1 MVREK
6 EIFFKNILQ
15 IIDIIVIGISFFL
28 TFFLIGYIRS
38 VFYLGEMAFAPSF
51 DLSGMVFFFKSNL
64 IIFVSAIFFWMVF
77 LTFFGVYSDF
87 RTTRFIKTILAVS
100 QSSIFSLLAIGSV
113 VFLTK
118 MTLTS
123 RLFVFLFSI
132 LSAIL
137 LILEKRIV
145 LNIFE
150 YFRKSGYYFRNL
162 LIVGTGKRAQKFIQV
177 VNNHKKWGLNI
188 VGLIDDEPAKVGSFV
203 MGVKVLGR
211 LSDIPRILHSNVI
224 DRVVFVVPRNWL
236 GKIEEAILAC
246 ENEGVGT
253 YLSLDLYNTKI
264 SSAKQT
270 NFGGIPLLEF
280 ETFSAR
286 EWQMFFKKTLDI
298 LIALIGII
306 ITLPLFIIITLGIKI
321 SSKGPLVFSQERC
334 GLNGRRFILYKFRT
348 MIVGAEMRKRELE
361 RQNEMQGPVFKIKHD
376 PRIFPFGRF
385 LRKTSLDELPQLFN
399 VLKGDM
405 SIVGPRPPL
414 PIEVEM
420 YEIWQRRR
428 LSLKPGI
435 TCIWQVSGRNMVDF
449 DRWMQMDLEYID
461 NWSLGLDAKII
472 SKTFLVVLFGYGA
485 Y

>member
-15 IIDIIVIGISFFL
+15 IIDIIVISFSFFF
-28 TFFLIGYIRS
+28 TFFLIGYVRS

-51 DLSGMVFFFKSNL
+51 DLPGAYFFFKNNL
-64 IIFVSAIFFWMVF
+64 IIFVSALFFWIVF
-77 LTFFGVYSDF
+77 LTFFGVYHEF
-87 RTTRFIKTILAVS
+87 RTTRFTKIAFAIF
-100 QSSIFSLLAIGSV
+100 QSSVVSLLAIGSV

-123 RLFVFLFSI
+123 RLF
-132 LSAIL
+132 IL
-137 LILEKRIV
+137 LFCLVSGILLLLGKRIV
-145 LNIFE
+145 LGAFE
-150 YFRKSGYYFRNL
+150 LFRMSGYYFRNL
-162 LIVGTGKRAQKFIQV
+162 LIVGTGKRAQNFINV
-177 VNNHKKWGLNI
+177 VNNHKNWGLNI
-188 VGLIDDEPAKVGSFV
+188 VGLIDDEPAKVESYV

-211 LSDIPRILHSNVI
+211 LSDIPRLLHTHVI

-264 SSAKQT
+264 SNAKQT

-280 ETFSAR
+280 ETFSAH
-286 EWQMFFKKTLDI
+286 EWQMFFKRALDI
-298 LIALIGII
+298 FIALFGII
-306 ITLPLFIIITLGIKI
+306 LTLPLFVVIIIGIKL
-321 SSKGPLVFSQERC
+321 SSKGPIIFTQERC
-334 GLNGRRFILYKFRT
+334 GLNGRRFILNKFRT
-348 MIVGAEMRKRELE
+348 MVVGAEMRKKELE

-376 PRIFPFGRF
+376 PRIFSFGRF

-405 SIVGPRPPL
+405 SIVGPRPPI

-435 TCIWQVSGRNMVDF
+435 TCIWQVSGRNMIDF
-449 DRWMQMDLEYID
+449 DRWMEMDLEYID
-461 NWSLGLDAKII
+461 NWSLGLDVKII